1 MDNSSPAINKTK
13 IKREVIAT
21 EKGFVKN
28 VTKATVFEVLRDIT
42 DPEHPYTLE
51 ELSVISLKNIEIFKK
66 EKNQDSICTK
76 GLPINTVRIIFTPTV
91 PHCSLVGIIALCI
104 FYQLYAN
111 ISGFSYEVQIEN
123 DAHSQAEMYN
133 KQFTDEERIL
143 AAFENESIMEIIK
156 NCTEN
161 TFSCEKDFKNKV

>member
-91 PHCSLVGIIALCI
+91 PHCS
-104 FYQLYAN
+104 
-111 ISGFSYEVQIEN
+111 
-123 DAHSQAEMYN
+123 
-133 KQFTDEERIL
+133 
-143 AAFENESIMEIIK
+143 
-156 NCTEN
+156 
-161 TFSCEKDFKNKV
+161 